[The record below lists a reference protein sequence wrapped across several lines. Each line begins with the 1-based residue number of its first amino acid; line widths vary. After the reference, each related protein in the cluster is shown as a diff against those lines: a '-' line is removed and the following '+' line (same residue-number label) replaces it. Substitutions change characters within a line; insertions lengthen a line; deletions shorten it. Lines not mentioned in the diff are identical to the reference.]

1 MLEFHNFD
9 LIKFVLDFFLSIKI
23 SIWVSRI
30 RVELNWIR
38 IRPLKNTRIWPNTW
52 DHIHKWRLLLLF
64 SSFVTVE
71 KNPYI
76 LLLVFPQ
83 TLWKSFNL
91 STLWKKM
98 QFKPTLY
105 QGRTILLDFCWEG
118 AIRPFRGDFDEFPC
132 RFICL
137 NYIIWSHK
145 IFIYWSCFKVK

>member
-1 MLEFHNFD
+1 MSLTFFFRLKFRYEWVVSGLSWTGSGSDPWKIPGSDRIPEITYINDEFCCEEN
-9 LIKFVLDFFLSIKI
+9 LS
-23 SIWVSRI
+23 
-30 RVELNWIR
+30 
-38 IRPLKNTRIWPNTW
+38 KNC
-52 DHIHKWRLLLLF
+52 
-64 SSFVTVE
+64 SSFATVE

-98 QFKPTLY
+98 QFKPTLF